1 MEEGFWN
8 DKRISSSII
17 KTMNEE
23 KALLAS
29 FQSLVEEVEEEEVL
43 IEFVEAGDELS
54 QAELEEKHRQL
65 LKDMES
71 FSTSLLLD
79 GEYDG
84 NNAIV
89 TIHSGAGGTEACDW
103 ADMLYRMYTRWCR
116 SEERRVGK
124 ECRSRW
130 SPYH

>member
-8 DKRISSSII
+8 DKRSSSAVI

-29 FQSLVEEVEEEEVL
+29 FQSLVEEMEEEEVL
-43 IEFVEAGDELS
+43 IEFVEAGDEMS
-54 QAELEEKHRQL
+54 QIELEEKHKQL

-103 ADMLYRMYTRWCR
+103 ADMLYRMYTRR
-116 SEERRVGK
+116 NGFYARRF
-124 ECRSRW
+124 CW
-130 SPYH
+130 N

>member
-8 DKRISSSII
+8 DKRSSSAVI

-29 FQSLVEEVEEEEVL
+29 FQSLVEEMEEEEVL
-43 IEFVEAGDELS
+43 IEFVEAGDEMS
-54 QAELEEKHRQL
+54 QIELEEKHKQL

-79 GEYDG
+79 
-84 NNAIV
+84 V
-89 TIHSGAGGTEACDW
+89 
-103 ADMLYRMYTRWCR
+103 
-116 SEERRVGK
+116 
-124 ECRSRW
+124 
-130 SPYH
+130 